1 MYRFMFGLRFLYFLG
16 CQKPKTARQLN
27 KNIGVALVGALRP
40 QARFGGLP
48 GRGPVAPALS
58 SIMSHSFSLFIEL
71 CRSCLSFSLNCV
83 TLKPHQPMEAAMF
96 YRKAYDKLKS
106 WKAQPN
112 RKALCIQGARQIGK
126 TTVVRAFGK
135 AEYAEPNDLP
145 KIQVIFDS
153 IPAQLNDKNRRFLVN
168 SLRPTA

>member
-1 MYRFMFGLRFLYFLG
+1 
-16 CQKPKTARQLN
+16 
-27 KNIGVALVGALRP
+27 
-40 QARFGGLP
+40 
-48 GRGPVAPALS
+48 
-58 SIMSHSFSLFIEL
+58 
-71 CRSCLSFSLNCV
+71 
-83 TLKPHQPMEAAMF
+83 MF

-145 KIQVIFDS
+145 KIQAIFDS
-153 IPAQLNDKNRRFLVN
+153 IPAQLNDKNRRYLFN

>member
-1 MYRFMFGLRFLYFLG
+1 
-16 CQKPKTARQLN
+16 
-27 KNIGVALVGALRP
+27 
-40 QARFGGLP
+40 
-48 GRGPVAPALS
+48 
-58 SIMSHSFSLFIEL
+58 
-71 CRSCLSFSLNCV
+71 
-83 TLKPHQPMEAAMF
+83 MF

-126 TTVVRAFGK
+126 TTVVRAIGK
-135 AEYAEPNDLP
+135 AENAEPNDLP